1 MSDWTR
7 DFAILDGLDAAS
19 RAQLLAH
26 SHAMQAP
33 AGTVLFREGSPCQA
47 YLFVQEGQIRV
58 QKVGE
63 NGREITLYRVE
74 SGQTCIVTTACL
86 MSGTDYDAEG
96 VAETAICAQAL
107 PIPAFRQLLASSA
120 AFRDFVFRAYGSRIA
135 DLLLLIEEVSF
146 GRIDQRLAGCLLQR
160 ARGQNA
166 LSITHQELAAELGSA
181 REVISRQLKE
191 FERRGWIR
199 LGRGQLQLLDAG
211 ALQQLT
217 GK

>member
-7 DFAILDGLDAAS
+7 DFAILDALDDAS

-26 SHAMQAP
+26 SQAMQAP

-47 YLFVQEGQIRV
+47 YLFLQEGQIRV

-74 SGQTCIVTTACL
+74 NGQTCIVTTACL

-107 PIPAFRQLLASSA
+107 PIPAFRQLLADSA

-146 GRIDQRLAGCLLQR
+146 GRIDQRLAACLLQR
-160 ARGQNA
+160 ARGQTV

-199 LGRGQLQLLDAG
+199 LGRGQLQVLHAT
-211 ALQQLT
+211 ALQQLAA
-217 GK
+217 K

>member
-7 DFAILDGLDAAS
+7 DFAILDALDEAS
-19 RAQLLAH
+19 RTQLLAH

-47 YLFVQEGQIRV
+47 YLFLLQGQIRV

-86 MSGTDYDAEG
+86 MSGNDYDAEG
-96 VAETAICAQAL
+96 VAETAIHAQAL
-107 PIPAFRQLLASSA
+107 PIPAFRQLLADSA
-120 AFRDFVFRAYGSRIA
+120 SFRDFVFRAYGSRIA

-146 GRIDQRLAGCLLQR
+146 GRIDQRLAACLLQR
-160 ARGQNA
+160 ARGQAA
-166 LSITHQELAAELGSA
+166 LSTTHQELAAELGSA

-211 ALQQLT
+211 ALQQLA

>member
-7 DFAILDGLDAAS
+7 DFAILDALDEAS

-26 SHAMQAP
+26 SQAMQAP

-47 YLFVQEGQIRV
+47 YLFLQEGQIRV

-86 MSGTDYDAEG
+86 MSGNDYDAEG
-96 VAETAICAQAL
+96 VAETAIRAQAL
-107 PIPAFRQLLASSA
+107 PISAFRQLLAGSA

-146 GRIDQRLAGCLLQR
+146 GRIDQRLAACLLQR
-160 ARGQNA
+160 AGGQSA
-166 LSITHQELAAELGSA
+166 LAMTHQELAAELGSA

-211 ALQQLT
+211 ALQQLA